1 MSAALEVDMT
11 TVDRA
16 KAEASLKEE
25 RARLVHQLAEL
36 GADEEG
42 DLTGDVDFGDAF
54 ADAAAATAERTETI
68 GIVDA
73 LKSQLTDVD
82 AAMEAIAS
90 GSYGT
95 CKTCGKDIG
104 AARLEFRPMSILC
117 VDCKNDA

>member
-1 MSAALEVDMT
+1 MT

-16 KAEASLKEE
+16 KAEASLNEE

-73 LKSQLTDVD
+73 LKHQLTDVD
-82 AAMEAIAS
+82 AAIGALES
-90 GSYGT
+90 GTYGT
-95 CKTCGKDIG
+95 CEKCGKDIG
-104 AARLEFRPMSILC
+104 EARMEFRPMSIQC
-117 VDCKNDA
+117 VDCKNHA